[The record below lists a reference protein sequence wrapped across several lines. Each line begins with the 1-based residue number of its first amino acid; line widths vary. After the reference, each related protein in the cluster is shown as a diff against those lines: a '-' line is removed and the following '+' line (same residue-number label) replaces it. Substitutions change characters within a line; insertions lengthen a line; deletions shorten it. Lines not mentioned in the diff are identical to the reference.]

1 MWCRALLLLACLA
14 GWAYIELTSGTAR
27 TQLLGRAAPAP
38 RCAFPPLAEVAAA
51 WAQRGAWYSAP
62 SAAHHALY
70 TWEEAITIHVGNS
83 ERYIDGCGAAASR
96 EPVLRLR
103 WGFNGTARLPALPQW
118 SRTLAC
124 RALLGRGVAVVGDS
138 MSGEFYD
145 ALVSA
150 LWSGEHGPRPA
161 QRQPVTQVCDGRED
175 GGLPLNASYT
185 YLDHLGSTAS
195 EEAGVA
201 EQLGRVGALL
211 QLARAGG
218 ARPPPIVVLNRGA
231 HMSGGNVN
239 PAAAA
244 EAAGGEEALHAAIN
258 AAHAARLATL
268 WTWLAAHAPDSPV
281 FWRTTSVGHPFCRRT
296 VAAPPLARARDL
308 DAVLREALAAEAEGS
323 TRRTLEDFSD
333 ADYKLRWHWDNI
345 PAQNAATLAALPAR
359 VHVLDVAPAA
369 ALRHDSH
376 PQFKYGHRQRQ
387 DCLHYCLPGPIDAWV
402 ELFAASVRYGEHGGA
417 EFFSEQARAEMCGGG
432 PGHPSRHTLLGFA
445 G

>member
-1 MWCRALLLLACLA
+1 MATAWCRALLLLACLA
-14 GWAYIELTSGTAR
+14 GWAYIELTSGAAR
-27 TQLLGRAAPAP
+27 VTLQGRAAPAP

-83 ERYIDGCGAAASR
+83 ERYIDGCGSAASR

-103 WGFNGTARLPALPQW
+103 WGFNASGTQLPALPAW

-244 EAAGGEEALHAAIN
+244 EAATGRRRPCMLPSMLRTLRAWAPCGPGWQRTRPTAPSSGAPPPWGTPFAG
-258 AAHAARLATL
+258 TL
-268 WTWLAAHAPDSPV
+268 WL
-281 FWRTTSVGHPFCRRT
+281 RRHW
-296 VAAPPLARARDL
+296 RAR
-308 DAVLREALAAEAEGS
+308 
-323 TRRTLEDFSD
+323 
-333 ADYKLRWHWDNI
+333 
-345 PAQNAATLAALPAR
+345 
-359 VHVLDVAPAA
+359 
-369 ALRHDSH
+369 
-376 PQFKYGHRQRQ
+376 
-387 DCLHYCLPGPIDAWV
+387 
-402 ELFAASVRYGEHGGA
+402 GA
-417 EFFSEQARAEMCGGG
+417 
-432 PGHPSRHTLLGFA
+432 
-445 G
+445 